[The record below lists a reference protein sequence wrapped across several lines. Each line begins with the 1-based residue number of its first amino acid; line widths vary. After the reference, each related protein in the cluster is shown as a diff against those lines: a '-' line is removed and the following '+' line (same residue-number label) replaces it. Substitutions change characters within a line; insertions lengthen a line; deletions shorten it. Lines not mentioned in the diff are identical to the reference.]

1 MTAGIERRTFYCKA
15 MYEKRAQRTNGMT
28 QSSYGTTK
36 EIRWRYGKRSESL
49 SDHLK
54 ESKEHN
60 NNFVKKNQG
69 GKNTRYKK

>member
-1 MTAGIERRTFYCKA
+1 MAAGIERRTFC
-15 MYEKRAQRTNGMT
+15 
-28 QSSYGTTK
+28 
-36 EIRWRYGKRSESL
+36 WRYGKRSKSL